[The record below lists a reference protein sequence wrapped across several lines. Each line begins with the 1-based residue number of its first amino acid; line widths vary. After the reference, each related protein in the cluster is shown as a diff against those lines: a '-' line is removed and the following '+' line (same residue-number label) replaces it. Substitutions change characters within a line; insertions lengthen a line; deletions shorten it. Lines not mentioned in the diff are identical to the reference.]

1 MIAVWSKDA
10 FSAEVVLNGKNF
22 GRGHER
28 GLAGV
33 FYGDDRRLQSDDGFA
48 AAHIALEKA
57 VHGHRFFEIGGDFG
71 EDAFL
76 RGGGLERQDF
86 LERFANRVFAHT
98 KGNGIFLAGS
108 FAAEREAEL
117 VEEKLFEDQ
126 ALLSGRVEGIERFE
140 GFHRRGE
147 MSFDQRPAAAG
158 KGEALPQLRGED
170 VGDIRIEILERGI
183 NGAANLA
190 RAEGA
195 DGFVDGDDAAHF
207 RGIDFVGVGIQDFN
221 LGIHHFAAGGAILV
235 DLDFAVK
242 DQLLAG
248 LEAALEITAV
258 EKLAGQRAGVV
269 LNEQVID
276 GVAAVHAADGLAAH
290 DAGAQGVGGVRL
302 KVFNFGKMDA
312 VFVAEWK
319 VVQQVFESVDAA
331 LGQQFRSLRP
341 NPFQHAD
348 VCSEAD
354 IHRFLLYIIPAV
366 SSAFRETCA
375 VGMRIDRV
383 AFGGLDRGGPLAE
396 ARLTGSEKRALALW
410 IIFGIFGVIFA
421 HKYFFQAF
429 PEASIDFKVTQQEA
443 LKRATAFLDG
453 IGENVDGY
461 KSTVVFSQDDD
472 AKTYLER
479 ELGLKLANQLMSG
492 EVSTWYWNVRFF
504 KPLQTEEYLV
514 QISPA
519 GQVVAY
525 NHKIEEAKAG
535 KSLRREEALDDAQ
548 QFLRSKLAA
557 NLENWNFLPEETSSK
572 ARPNRLDWSFTWE
585 KKNFKAKDAPYRL
598 EVGIQGDKIGG
609 EQEFLK
615 VPDEWSRSY
624 DRLRSL
630 NNLYETIALIPYG
643 FLLGG
648 ALWLGFTMWRRGQ
661 TTWAPGFKIGGIVAA
676 LYLLM
681 QLNSWSTLNPTYNT
695 QDAYAGFVAQRI
707 FLAVLVSVA
716 SGLMVTIVLPGGEP
730 LYRESQPDKLQLYKT
745 FTLRGLRSKEFFSA
759 SAVGLA
765 LAAAHIGFIVAFY
778 MIGSRLGAWAPQ
790 DTNYSDAFNTAI
802 PWIGGVA
809 IGVTAATSEE
819 FLFRLFAIPFLRKL
833 TGSRIL
839 AIVLPAFFW
848 GFLHSNYPQEPGYV
862 RGIEVGLIGI
872 VAGLVMLRW
881 GIVATLIW
889 HYTVDASLVGML
901 LIRSDNLYYKISGVA
916 VGLAAVAPLAWS
928 GISYLVRGRF
938 EPVDD
943 LRNSA
948 APAPSFDL
956 RTPGHAEEE
965 TTTARRYAPL
975 TVGVL
980 GFLALCLVLGPLLA
994 WRLKR
999 ERVGEYLQLS
1009 VNAAEAKAKADEVM
1023 KQHGRNPESLRS
1035 AAELIDLMD
1044 PVNNEY
1050 LRRRMSVEQINQIYA
1065 TQVPGVL
1072 WRVRY
1077 FKDSDPEEFAIV
1089 LKPDGSMHAFRHT
1102 LAEAAKGES
1111 LDQNAAVAIGEK
1123 FLREEKQI
1131 DLSEWKLVSDEAK
1144 KQPNRTDHTLTWQ
1157 QNEPLDPPGPGNQA
1171 VNRAEHAYKR
1181 VELSVLG
1188 DEAANYRTYIKI
1200 PEEFTIKIGQR
1211 SLLRTLFG
1219 FGKGI
1224 LYVVFALGILAMYFK
1239 RSRSDSEFRVPWRKL
1254 VVWGIVGL
1262 AAYLVHSLCG
1272 TGITRIFTSYP
1283 TATPWKI
1290 YLAGMFVG
1298 QGIACALLAGC
1309 LVLLYG
1315 LLWYFAARAFGKD
1328 ALATMTGMPGD
1339 YYRDAFWLGV
1349 GGTAALVGAERVIA
1363 AAGQL
1368 WPTMERMLPA
1378 SVGTDFDATYP
1389 AVSVIAGAI
1398 LGSLFITGAIG
1409 LAGAFIGAEV
1419 RLRAVRLLL
1428 LFAVALGFI
1437 ATWGSPLDF
1446 LKHFLQNIALAA
1458 FVVAGII
1465 RLVRLNMAGLFLIV
1479 TSAALLAGA
1488 VPLLGQADGYYKT
1501 QGYFVLAATLVLLAL
1516 PLIQWRLW
1524 ANRPGGM
1531 AEPER
1536 P

>member
-1 MIAVWSKDA
+1 M
-10 FSAEVVLNGKNF
+10 
-22 GRGHER
+22 
-28 GLAGV
+28 
-33 FYGDDRRLQSDDGFA
+33 
-48 AAHIALEKA
+48 
-57 VHGHRFFEIGGDFG
+57 
-71 EDAFL
+71 
-76 RGGGLERQDF
+76 
-86 LERFANRVFAHT
+86 
-98 KGNGIFLAGS
+98 
-108 FAAEREAEL
+108 
-117 VEEKLFEDQ
+117 
-126 ALLSGRVEGIERFE
+126 
-140 GFHRRGE
+140 
-147 MSFDQRPAAAG
+147 
-158 KGEALPQLRGED
+158 
-170 VGDIRIEILERGI
+170 
-183 NGAANLA
+183 
-190 RAEGA
+190 
-195 DGFVDGDDAAHF
+195 
-207 RGIDFVGVGIQDFN
+207 
-221 LGIHHFAAGGAILV
+221 
-235 DLDFAVK
+235 
-242 DQLLAG
+242 
-248 LEAALEITAV
+248 
-258 EKLAGQRAGVV
+258 
-269 LNEQVID
+269 
-276 GVAAVHAADGLAAH
+276 
-290 DAGAQGVGGVRL
+290 
-302 KVFNFGKMDA
+302 
-312 VFVAEWK
+312 
-319 VVQQVFESVDAA
+319 
-331 LGQQFRSLRP
+331 
-341 NPFQHAD
+341 
-348 VCSEAD
+348 
-354 IHRFLLYIIPAV
+354 
-366 SSAFRETCA
+366 
-375 VGMRIDRV
+375 
-383 AFGGLDRGGPLAE
+383 AE
-396 ARLTGSEKRALALW
+396 ARLTGGDKRALALW
-410 IIFGIFGVIFA
+410 IIFGIFGAVFA

-429 PEASIDFKVTQQEA
+429 PEASIDFKVTQQDA
-443 LKRATAFLDG
+443 LKRATAFLNS
-453 IGENVDGY
+453 IGENAEGY

-492 EVSTWYWNVRFF
+492 EVSTWYWEVRFF

-525 NHKIEEAKAG
+525 NHKIEEATAG
-535 KSLRREEALDDAQ
+535 RSLTREEALNEAQ
-548 QFLRSKLAA
+548 QFAGSKIAA
-557 NLENWNFLPEETSSK
+557 NLDNWNFLPEETSSK
-572 ARPNRLDWSFTWE
+572 ARPNRMDWSFTWE

-615 VPDEWSRSY
+615 VPEEWSRSY
-624 DRLRSL
+624 RKLRSL

-661 TTWAPGFKIGGIVAA
+661 TTWVPAFKIGGFVAA

-681 QLNSWSTLNPTYNT
+681 QLNSWNTLNPTYNT

-730 LYRESQPDKLQLYKT
+730 LYRQSQPDKLQLYKT
-745 FTLRGLRSKEFFSA
+745 FTLRGLRSKEFFCA
-759 SAVGLA
+759 SVVGLA

-778 MIGSRLGAWAPQ
+778 MVGSRLGAWAPQ

-839 AIVLPAFFW
+839 AVVLPAFFW

-872 VAGLVMLRW
+872 AAGLVMLWW

-901 LIRSDNLYYKISGVA
+901 LIRSDSLYYKISGIA

-928 GISYLVRGRF
+928 GISYLARGQF

-943 LRNSA
+943 LLNSA
-948 APAPSFDL
+948 APEPSFDL
-956 RTPGHAEEE
+956 TTPAHTEEE
-965 TTTARRYAPL
+965 TTALRRYTPL

-994 WRLKR
+994 WQLKR
-999 ERVGEYLQLS
+999 PSVGDYLQLS
-1009 VNAAEAKAKADEVM
+1009 VNVAEAKVKADEVM
-1023 KQHGRNPESLRS
+1023 KQHGRNPGSFRS
-1035 AAELIDLMD
+1035 AAELIELMD

-1050 LRRRMSVEQINQIYA
+1050 LRRRMSIEQINQIYA
-1065 TQVPGVL
+1065 EHVPGVL

-1111 LDQNAAVAIGEK
+1111 LDQNAAVALGEK
-1123 FLREEKQI
+1123 FLRDEKHL
-1131 DLSEWKLVSDEAK
+1131 DLSDWKLVSDEAK

-1157 QNEPLDPPGPGNQA
+1157 QNTPLDPPGPRNQPA
-1171 VNRAEHAYKR
+1171 NSADHAYKR
-1181 VELSVLG
+1181 AELWILG
-1188 DEAANYRTYIKI
+1188 DEPANYRTYIKI

-1219 FGKGI
+1219 FGRSI
-1224 LYVVFALGILAMYFK
+1224 LYAVFALGILIIYFK

-1254 VVWGIVGL
+1254 MVWGLLGL
-1262 AAYLVHSLCG
+1262 AAYLVNALFG
-1272 TGITRIFTSYP
+1272 TGIARIFTTYP
-1283 TATPWKI
+1283 TATPWEI

-1298 QGIACALLAGC
+1298 QGIVCALMAGSM
-1309 LVLLYG
+1309 VLLFG

-1328 ALATMTGMPGD
+1328 ALPTVAGMPGD
-1339 YYRDAFWLGV
+1339 YYRDAFWLGL
-1349 GGTAALVGAERVIA
+1349 GGTAALIGVERLIA
-1363 AAGQL
+1363 AAGHL

-1378 SVGTDFDATYP
+1378 SVGTDFDAVYP
-1389 AVSVIAGAI
+1389 AVSVIAGAL

-1409 LAGAFIGAEV
+1409 LAGSFIGAEV

-1446 LKHFLQNIALAA
+1446 LKHFLENIALAA
-1458 FVVAGII
+1458 FVVASII
-1465 RLVRLNMAGLFLIV
+1465 RAVRVNVAGLFLIV
-1479 TSAALLAGA
+1479 TSTTLLGGA
-1488 VPLLGQADGYYKT
+1488 VPLLGQANRYYKT
-1501 QGYFVLAATLVLLAL
+1501 QGYFVLAGTLVLLAL
-1516 PLIQWRLW
+1516 PLIQWRLR
-1524 ANRPGGM
+1524 ANNLSRM